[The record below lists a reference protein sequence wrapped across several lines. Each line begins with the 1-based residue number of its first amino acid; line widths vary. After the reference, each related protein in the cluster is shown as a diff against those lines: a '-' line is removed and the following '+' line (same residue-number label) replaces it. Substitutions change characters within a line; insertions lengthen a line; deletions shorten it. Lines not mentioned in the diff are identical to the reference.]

1 MRRFLMGSV
10 TVAAPAHAF
19 LPDIQQPIVVTPN
32 LRASGPT
39 PLAGASV
46 EGSFADPLSPGYAA
60 LVVAGAVALAA
71 AGRARRTDSRR
82 SSLLGAVLIAQP
94 AHAEEGGKLPFGL
107 DAPGQVFGSFPQA
120 MDPKKSVIIGEKEDE
135 KIKKAVTLVTG
146 YNDIAKKMEAKLK
159 KDAQADI
166 DKDYS
171 ELDMHLVYLAVSDI
185 IEIFDEGSSSALRL
199 SQRNLNQQWYLLGEV
214 APFPTTKKG
223 EARPRGPIR
232 TEELMNTV
240 KNYYTAGEE
249 VLKFV
254 NQGKVKA

>member
-1 MRRFLMGSV
+1 MQRLLIASV
-10 TVAAPAHAF
+10 GMAAPASAF
-19 LPDIQQPIVVTPN
+19 MQGVPPSSAAASPPQ
-32 LRASGPT
+32 LRASRGPA
-39 PLAGASV
+39 PLAGDS
-46 EGSFADPLSPGYAA
+46 ADQPPLHAGCAAA
-60 LVVAGAVALAA
+60 LALAGAVALAA
-71 AGRARRTDSRR
+71 AGRAGRTDESRR
-82 SSLLGAVLIAQP
+82 STLLGGAALLVAQP
-94 AHAEEGGKLPFGL
+94 ANAELPFGL
-107 DAPGQVFGSFPQA
+107 DAPGQAFGSFPEA
-120 MDPKKSVIIGEKEDE
+120 MDPKKSVIIGDKSDD
-135 KIKKAVTLVTG
+135 KIQKAVSLVSD
-146 YNDIAKKMEAKLK
+146 YNTKAKAMEAKLK
-159 KDAQADI
+159 KDAQANI
-166 DKDYS
+166 DTDYAAI
-171 ELDMHLVYLAVSDI
+171 DMHLVYLAVSDI